1 MTLDMN
7 SSTTNP
13 LGQNPVAGAMSA
25 VANATTGVVN
35 TVASAAN
42 SAATTAVNAVNS
54 VASAATTVMNSAANS
69 SQKALSF
76 NSLIPFGNS
85 SPPPTNKNTV
95 NSKTSGSA
103 SSAKSNSGFNIFGS
117 NSGAKKNSGANS
129 GFNIFGSNT
138 SGSSNSSGSNASA
151 SAAAN
156 SAGIAAVS
164 WISPLWVFIALLVV
178 FLVIFAVLN
187 RQIRQGYEYLSKSIK
202 QSMGVETQPISP
214 PPPIIPDGPLPE
226 PVVTPPIA
234 PQTLTPKQTATMNNL
249 VEKVLPTGGNEVFNV
264 SQNKFT
270 YYDAEPLCK
279 ALGAELASYDQVKDA
294 WSKGADWCNYGWVKG
309 QMAVYP
315 TQQGTYDTIQSGPP
329 EEHGACGT
337 VGMNGGYFDNPEML
351 YGVNCYG
358 KKPSQSAHD
367 EEMLMRDG
375 KIPKTVDAL
384 KVDQKVRDFDAQVDS
399 MLVRPFSD
407 SKWSSV

>member
-7 SSTTNP
+7 ASSLNP
-13 LGQNPVAGAMSA
+13 LGQYPVAGAMSA
-25 VANATTGVVN
+25 VANSVSSAASSAVTTAMNVVN
-35 TVASAAN
+35 TTASAAN
-42 SAATTAVNAVNS
+42 SVATTAVNAASSAVNS
-54 VASAATTVMNSAANS
+54 IASPMN
-69 SQKALSF
+69 KGISF

-95 NSKTSGSA
+95 NSKNSTSGS
-103 SSAKSNSGFNIFGS
+103 SVFNIFGS
-117 NSGAKKNSGANS
+117 NSSGSKKTSGANNS
-129 GFNIFGSNT
+129 SYNIFGTSSGSS
-138 SGSSNSSGSNASA
+138 SGSSNASSASNASNA
-151 SAAAN
+151 SN
-156 SAGIAAVS
+156 AGSSTMS
-164 WISPLWVFIALLVV
+164 WVSPLWIFIALLFV
-178 FLVIFAVLN
+178 FLIIFAVLN
-187 RQIRQGYEYLSKSIK
+187 AQIRNGYEYLSKSIK
-202 QSMGVETQPISP
+202 QSMGIYTQPIE
-214 PPPIIPDGPLPE
+214 PPIPLTPVE
-226 PVVTPPIA
+226 PPVITAPIA
-234 PQTLTPKQTATMNNL
+234 PQTITPKQNSQINSL

-315 TQQGTYDTIQSGPP
+315 TQQGTYDSIQSGPP
-329 EEHGACGT
+329 EEHGACGA

-358 KKPSQSAHD
+358 KKPPQSAHD
-367 EEMLMRDG
+367 EEMLMKNG
-375 KIPKTVDAL
+375 KIPKTVAAL
-384 KVDQKVRDFDAQVDS
+384 KVDQKVREFDADVDS

-407 SKWSSV
+407 SKWSSA